1 MKIRIVLDFTYDS
14 VVTKDFEKYAKE
26 NNLSVEEIARQGM
39 ANLLEDCYM
48 CAEGE
53 SYEVTAAKLLEG

>member
-1 MKIRIVLDFTYDS
+1 MKIRIRLDFTYDS
-14 VVTKDFEKYAKE
+14 AVAKDFEKFAKE
-26 NNLSVEEIARQGM
+26 NNLPIEEVARQGM

-53 SYEVTAAKLLEG
+53 SYEISAEMLED